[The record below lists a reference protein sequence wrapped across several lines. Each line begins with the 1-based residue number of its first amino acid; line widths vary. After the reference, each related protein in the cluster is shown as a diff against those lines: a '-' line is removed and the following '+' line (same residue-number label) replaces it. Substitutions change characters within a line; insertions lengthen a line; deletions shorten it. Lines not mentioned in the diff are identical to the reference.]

1 MKWNYHWRASPAV
14 EELERNIDELRTT
27 VIRLRGEVK
36 NKQGYVGRLKIL
48 VRQRSDTIDDLRGK
62 LEQSHPI
69 SNKSR
74 NNPVPWFIIKASS
87 ATRAHDG

>member
-1 MKWNYHWRASPAV
+1 MRWNYHWRASPAV
-14 EELERNIDELRTT
+14 EQLERHIDELRTT

-62 LEQSHPI
+62 LEQSQAQIRQLSEEADHLAELVRI
-69 SNKSR
+69 S
-74 NNPVPWFIIKASS
+74 
-87 ATRAHDG
+87 